1 VSSRPALRARRAPV
15 ALAFLMVVGM
25 AHGAHGQAR
34 SSANLTSLL
43 AGLTDLTSAAD
54 RKPAAEE
61 LLRRGDDDVVEWYVL
76 THGWGVVGD
85 TLKAS
90 GSPRWIRAAAW
101 GAAHPDSHRQGAAA
115 TALTAPATAPGV
127 LAWLRAFE
135 GDQTEAT
142 RALADKLARAHD
154 PSPASPSPLPPHDVD
169 TLLRPLA
176 ATDEQIRAHS
186 GAEDGEPLSS
196 VGPYHEAEVTR
207 ALDALW
213 VSGRRDPRWV
223 DALVRLSASTV
234 PAVRVKA
241 HTVITRLD
249 PGDVPYE
256 RLLERHADLELPEA
270 QRRLA
275 LLSASYSDHPSAW
288 FRLHSVARHA
298 GDACWAVAIERLGEV
313 GTDFTLRRFASAQLP
328 ASSPLVE
335 AARRAIT
342 EREAA
347 LSPDPGRVAGRVQT
361 ELERLAWAQASAH
374 PAASQLEAM
383 SMSWLGAW
391 VDEPVVR
398 AQLVRLADAEAP
410 PSSEPLSPAV
420 QAYARTLL
428 GRP

>member
-1 VSSRPALRARRAPV
+1 
-15 ALAFLMVVGM
+15 MVVGM

-135 GDQTEAT
+135 GSQTEAT
-142 RALADKLARAHD
+142 RSLADRLARTHD
-154 PSPASPSPLPPHDVD
+154 PSPASPSPLPPHDVE

-176 ATDEQIRAHS
+176 ATEEQILAHS
-186 GAEDGEPLSS
+186 GAEDGEAQSS

-213 VSGRRDPRWV
+213 VSGRRESRWL

-241 HTVITRLD
+241 HTVITKLD
-249 PGDVPYE
+249 PFDVPYE
-256 RLLERHADLELPEA
+256 RLLERHADLELPEG

-288 FRLHSVARHA
+288 FRLHSVARHP
-298 GDACWAVAIERLGEV
+298 GDPCWAVAIERLGEV
-313 GTDFTLRRFASAQLP
+313 GTGFTLDRLASAQLP
-328 ASSPLVE
+328 AGSPRVE
-335 AARRAIT
+335 AARRAIS
-342 EREAA
+342 EREDARG
-347 LSPDPGRVAGRVQT
+347 SDPDRVAGRVQA
-361 ELERLAWAQASAH
+361 ELERLAWAQAASH
-374 PAASQLEAM
+374 PAAAQLE
-383 SMSWLGAW
+383 SMTMTRLGAW
-391 VDEPVVR
+391 VEEPVVR
-398 AQLVRLADAEAP
+398 AQLVRLADGEA
-410 PSSEPLSPAV
+410 SEVDEPLSLAV

-428 GRP
+428 GRR